1 MTALSVPGFQRPDD
15 RLGSTLVHSYRQ
27 QLSVSKDSP
36 EAGALLAQPSTSVT
50 SSASGKVLLSWVMV

>member
-27 QLSVSKDSP
+27 QLSVSKDSS
-36 EAGALLAQPSTSVT
+36 EAGALVLFNRQHQAK
-50 SSASGKVLLSWVMV
+50 SSFPG